1 MKKIKLFLQ
10 VSLRNKFLLRKLLP
24 VLVFLLSVNGLFAQV
39 AGDFQSKATGNWSA
53 IGTWQTYDGS
63 AWGDATVLPDLTQAI
78 TVTIQAGHTVTVDV
92 AYTVN
97 NAALNI
103 IVNGYLKETGV
114 LTKTA
119 GVWTINGT
127 YEYNHASASGSGL
140 PTATWN
146 DGSTCLLTGITS
158 ATTGINAAQS
168 FYNLTVNCP
177 SWAGSLNL
185 GWSTGTISIRG
196 NVTVS
201 NTGSGRWNMCAPA
214 SGVTVTVNIG
224 GNLVID
230 GSASTASQLVSVTA
244 NGTSTGTTYIVINIQ
259 GNVTVTGNP
268 TNNAWTNFS
277 ISRGSQAASGTST
290 WNYYGN
296 VNISNAQIQNSTTT
310 TSGGLGKWVFAKSG
324 TQTLTLSSINS
335 TVAPFN
341 IEVLSGS
348 TLNIGSSTLTPS
360 SGFFTLNSGAGIMT
374 SHVSG
379 LNGNLTNTGTKTLS
393 TAGNYIFNGTSAQV
407 TGLLLPA
414 TVNDL
419 AINNAAGVGLSAP
432 TTANGVLTLTT
443 GTLSLGSNNLTVAS
457 TGSISG
463 ASASNYIVTD
473 GAGTLTQSFVTLPL
487 IFPVGASTSSYD
499 PVTLTPTTAS
509 AVAVN
514 VGTTLPALAP
524 ANYSYNAKVWNITPV
539 TPSST
544 IVTLTPSTAVVTS
557 VSDIIAQYISGSYV
571 NTAATKSGN
580 AYTGTFSAFS
590 PFVTGTTD
598 LGTSIAQT
606 VLANVSFDGRIIR
619 NPTNL
624 DLQVFDTTGRLMV
637 RSNKNINMGNNAKG
651 IYIISSTSGT
661 LKIVL

>member
-1 MKKIKLFLQ
+1 MKKIKLCLQ

-127 YEYNHASASGSGL
+127 YEFNHASASGSGL

-177 SWAGSLNL
+177 SWSGSLNL
-185 GWSTGTISIRG
+185 GWNTGVINIRG
-196 NVTVS
+196 NVTAS
-201 NTGSGRWNMCAPA
+201 NTGSGRWQFSAPA

-637 RSNKNINMGNNAKG
+637 RSNRNINMGNNAKG

>member
-127 YEYNHASASGSGL
+127 YEFNHASASGSGL

-177 SWAGSLNL
+177 SWSGSLNL
-185 GWSTGTISIRG
+185 GWNTGVINIRG
-196 NVTVS
+196 NVTAS
-201 NTGSGRWNMCAPA
+201 NTGSGRWQFSAPA

-637 RSNKNINMGNNAKG
+637 RSNRNINMGNNAKG

>member
-10 VSLRNKFLLRKLLP
+10 VSLRNKLLLRKLIP

-127 YEYNHASASGSGL
+127 YEFNHASASGSGL

-177 SWAGSLNL
+177 SWSGSLNL
-185 GWSTGTISIRG
+185 GWNTGVINIRG
-196 NVTVS
+196 NVTAS
-201 NTGSGRWNMCAPA
+201 NTGSGRWQFSAPA

-637 RSNKNINMGNNAKG
+637 RSNRNINMGNNAKG

>member
-24 VLVFLLSVNGLFAQV
+24 VLVFLLSVNGLFAQL

-127 YEYNHASASGSGL
+127 YEFNHASASGSGL

-177 SWAGSLNL
+177 SWSGSLNL
-185 GWSTGTISIRG
+185 GWNTGVINIRG
-196 NVTVS
+196 NVTAS
-201 NTGSGRWNMCAPA
+201 NTGSGRWQFSAPA

-374 SHVSG
+374 SHASG
-379 LNGNLTNTGTKTLS
+379 LNGNLTNTGTNTLS

-637 RSNKNINMGNNAKG
+637 RSNRNINMGNNAKG

>member
-127 YEYNHASASGSGL
+127 YEFNHASASGSGL

-177 SWAGSLNL
+177 SWSGSLNL
-185 GWSTGTISIRG
+185 GWNTGVINIRG
-196 NVTVS
+196 NVTAS
-201 NTGSGRWNMCAPA
+201 NTGSGRWQFSAPA